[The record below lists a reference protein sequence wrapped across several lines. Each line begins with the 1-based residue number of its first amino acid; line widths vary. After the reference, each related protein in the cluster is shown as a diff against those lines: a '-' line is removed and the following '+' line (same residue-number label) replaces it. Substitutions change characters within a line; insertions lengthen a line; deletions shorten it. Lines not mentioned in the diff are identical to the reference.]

1 MNYDKAVSKALDNP
15 LQLALGAALII
26 GVVYYLGRK
35 TVKDVAAAA
44 GGIVSGNNAI
54 TQNQTNA
61 AGEKVTAYEGRGVV
75 GTLGA
80 AVNSVSGGTL
90 ASLGEKIG
98 GGLFSLF
105 GPKDT
110 TPKTFYSVRFPDGK
124 THAVGDTWI
133 DKNGYFYYPQ
143 GGTVRYKLGTLS
155 GVRVA
160 TKAAA

>member
-1 MNYDKAVSKALDNP
+1 MNYEKAISKAMDNP

-26 GVVYYLGRK
+26 GVVWYLGRK
-35 TVKDVAAAA
+35 TIKEAA
-44 GGIVSGNNAI
+44 GAVGGLVSGNNAI

-61 AGEKVTAYEGRGVV
+61 SGEKVTAYEGSGVV

-80 AVNSVSGGTL
+80 AANTVSGGTL

-98 GGLFSLF
+98 SGLFSIF

-124 THAVGDTWI
+124 THAVGDTWV
-133 DKNGYFYYPQ
+133 DKSGYFYYPQ
-143 GGTVRYKLGTLS
+143 GSNVRYKLGTLS

-160 TKAAA
+160 TKAA